1 MINLTKTLGLI
12 LAKYLL
18 DFLCECPIV
27 GELDLVVPNDVL
39 ASIAQSAAAAAA
51 PCVGG
56 GGEVAQAADQSE
68 VVLLVLF

>member
-39 ASIAQSAAAAAA
+39 ASIAQSAAATA

-56 GGEVAQAADQSE
+56 GGEVGQAADQSE